1 MGIFLSLSYSKT
13 FRSETINTLIPSL
26 VPSKTIYPIPD
37 QNGQSLYRPVFR
49 PKRHKNPT
57 LWGGTYLY
65 GWYMGGPPG
74 GIIFAGPALQR
85 CRCSVLHWIS
95 KTWARVRV
103 TPPNSG
109 RWLHLQS
116 TVLHR
121 LFENWIRYSLSP
133 PAGHWYQIQI
143 CISARLMS
151 SELKTTISLFQSKLF
166 TFSMDKIPV

>member
-13 FRSETINTLIPSL
+13 FRIETINTLIHSHSSL
-26 VPSKTIYPIPD
+26 KNHIPD
-37 QNGQSLYRPVFR
+37 SR
-49 PKRHKNPT
+49 PKWTKSIPSRFQTKTPQRPYPLGRHIPI
-57 LWGGTYLY
+57 WP
-65 GWYMGGPPG
+65 WEDPPR

-95 KTWARVRV
+95 KTWVRVRV

-109 RWLHLQS
+109 CWLHLQS

-133 PAGHWYQIQI
+133 PAGHWYQIL

-151 SELKTTISLFQSKLF
+151 SELKTTISLFQSKIF
-166 TFSMDKIPV
+166 HVFHG

>member
-13 FRSETINTLIPSL
+13 FRIETINTLIHSRSSL
-26 VPSKTIYPIPD
+26 ENHIPY
-37 QNGQSLYRPVFR
+37 SR
-49 PKRHKNPT
+49 PKWTKSIPSRFQTKTPQKPNPLGRHIPIW
-57 LWGGTYLY
+57 LIY
-65 GWYMGGPPG
+65 GRTPPG

-95 KTWARVRV
+95 KTWVRVRV

-109 RWLHLQS
+109 CWLHLQS
-116 TVLHR
+116 TVLHI

-151 SELKTTISLFQSKLF
+151 SELKTTISLFQSKIF
-166 TFSMDKIPV
+166 HVFHG